1 MLASGLF
8 ALDFF
13 LSVNLNVALEV
24 HSFVQHGSSLIRIR
38 FHSQKHSKMLDMCFF
53 FSMSTISFMP
63 PSLDVLLSSFLRT
76 SFSPCR
82 D

>member
-38 FHSQKHSKMLDMCFF
+38 FRSQKHSKMLEMYFY
-53 FSMSTISFMP
+53 
-63 PSLDVLLSSFLRT
+63 FL
-76 SFSPCR
+76 
-82 D
+82 

>member
-8 ALDFF
+8 ALDFH

-38 FHSQKHSKMLDMCFF
+38 FHSQKHSKMLEMYFFFFYEHNSIHATIAGCFIFF
-53 FSMSTISFMP
+53 FSQNI
-63 PSLDVLLSSFLRT
+63 VLTLL
-76 SFSPCR
+76 
-82 D
+82 